1 VATSVCSVLRPL
13 SQKKSKGGSRSCDA
27 RAVESGMPAGMRP
40 RQCPRLQPV
49 VRHDLL
55 SSRQCSSMFVLPSFE
70 GSLPG
75 LQPLDPPHLA
85 AAMTNV
91 DGRAA
96 TAERAPGTARLPKI
110 GSVTGRWSDVMLG
123 ITWKEARRPVF
134 KPSQSDDGRRKM
146 LTVER
151 LYQGAPA
158 SNSKIIRAGDKL
170 LAIDADG
177 SSKDM
182 IGSSVSDMVR
192 MMEQLGTL
200 SHKYSLKKIDLV
212 NILGQ

>member
-1 VATSVCSVLRPL
+1 
-13 SQKKSKGGSRSCDA
+13 
-27 RAVESGMPAGMRP
+27 
-40 RQCPRLQPV
+40 
-49 VRHDLL
+49 
-55 SSRQCSSMFVLPSFE
+55 MFVLPSFE

>member
-1 VATSVCSVLRPL
+1 
-13 SQKKSKGGSRSCDA
+13 
-27 RAVESGMPAGMRP
+27 
-40 RQCPRLQPV
+40 
-49 VRHDLL
+49 
-55 SSRQCSSMFVLPSFE
+55 
-70 GSLPG
+70 
-75 LQPLDPPHLA
+75 
-85 AAMTNV
+85 MTNV

-192 MMEQLGTL
+192 IMEQLGIL
-200 SHKYSLKKIDLV
+200 SQKSCL
-212 NILGQ
+212 